1 MPRMNASPVYH
12 HNILNEFFHRSP
24 YPFCITG
31 TDGYL
36 KMVNRAFRD
45 LLGYEEEELMRH
57 SCFYFL
63 HPQDVPQVRNRMQ
76 DLQAGGLPKGLV
88 NRYRAAGGKYLT
100 LQWEGTYDPEQQL
113 IYATARPVE
122 EGQPALEREEQWRLR
137 RAKQMARLGSW
148 EFDLVNGRTNW
159 ACDELYAIYGI
170 TREEHP
176 EITIPFFLSRLHPD
190 DRPMMENLI
199 MTAASRDSL
208 SIEHRLLRTDG
219 TVMHVAQ
226 SMHIIL
232 ENGIPVRMT
241 GIMQD
246 ISERRAAEEKLA
258 LSEQRFRSLV
268 HNGYDMISIIDAEGI
283 YLYNSEATYR
293 LLNYSE
299 AELLGKNAVSFVHPD
314 DVPAILDGL
323 QRIQAEMF
331 IADLVPFRFRNSRG
345 EWRWLEVTATNMT
358 HTPGVGGIVVNGRD
372 ITDKKELQDRLAR
385 EIDEQRRRL
394 NKAAID
400 AQEKERSQLS
410 RELHDNVNQ
419 VLTTI
424 KLYTELCLDK
434 EIDNRALLEKS
445 AAYLTDCINEIRSI
459 SRRLSTPTLGRISL
473 RDSLR
478 ELADS
483 LNLAEKLLIRFDY
496 RGPDTRIEEQTHLGF
511 YRIVQEHLTNVLRHA
526 QAREVVLLLDVST
539 EGIRI
544 EIRDDGVGFD
554 LRQKRRGIG
563 ISNMYGRAESMNAE
577 LKLTSSAGKGTRLTL
592 FLPAAQM
599 LRPQKIK
606 RVRLG

>member
-1 MPRMNASPVYH
+1 MNASPVYH